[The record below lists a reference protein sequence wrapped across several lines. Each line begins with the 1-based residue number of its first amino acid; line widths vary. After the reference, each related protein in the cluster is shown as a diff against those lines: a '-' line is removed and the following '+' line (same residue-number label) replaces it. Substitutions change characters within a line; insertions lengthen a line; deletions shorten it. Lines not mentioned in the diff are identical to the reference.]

1 MNTIRYGKP
10 CMTNLPPEL
19 GRAIFNQ
26 ILNTPK
32 PDYEAMEKKARALE
46 KEMIRIIEQTDAE
59 REAGS
64 QMSEEGS
71 STASE
76 SDATEER

>member
-26 ILNTPK
+26 ILNSPK
-32 PDYEAMEKKARALE
+32 PDYDAMEKKARALE
-46 KEMIRIIEQTDAE
+46 EEMLKVMEQENAQ
-59 REAGS
+59 GNN
-64 QMSEEGS
+64 
-71 STASE
+71 ASI
-76 SDATEER
+76 DD

>member
-32 PDYEAMEKKARALE
+32 PDFDAMEKKARALE
-46 KEMIRIIEQTDAE
+46 GEMLKVREQENAQ
-59 REAGS
+59 GNN
-64 QMSEEGS
+64 
-71 STASE
+71 ASI
-76 SDATEER
+76 DD